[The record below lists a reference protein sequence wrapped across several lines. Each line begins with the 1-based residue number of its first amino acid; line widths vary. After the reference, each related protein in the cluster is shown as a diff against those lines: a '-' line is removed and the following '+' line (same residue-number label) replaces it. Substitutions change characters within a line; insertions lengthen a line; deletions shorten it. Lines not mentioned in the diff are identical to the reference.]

1 MAQNDKRTFIL
12 NPVAGNGFALGLK
25 PVIEEQLRKRGVS
38 GEILLTR
45 SVGHATE
52 IARQAVRR
60 GCRHITGVGG
70 DGTFAE
76 IAQALVG
83 KKGIKFGAIAA
94 GTGNDFIHVLGFS
107 DRFTDADWDAFFEER
122 ATPMDAGECNG
133 HYFLNGMGLG
143 FDAQVAAENYKAD
156 SVKRGSKAKYWWHI
170 IKTLVLFRETE
181 MTIELDGSRERSK
194 CFMTTI
200 ANGRRFA
207 GGFYLTPKA
216 FADDGKL
223 DVLFIREIPFL
234 ARVKELLSVLKQ
246 THLKDPVVNYRQVRR
261 LHIEFPDPVHYHLD
275 GEVFSDRV
283 MDVKIHPKALNII
296 YNPKGKHYFSQ
307 PAGKNNGAKGKKKA

>member
-1 MAQNDKRTFIL
+1 MAQNNSWTFIL
-12 NPVAGNGFALGLK
+12 NPVAGNGYALGLK
-25 PVIEEQLRKRGVS
+25 PVLEEQLRKRGIT
-38 GEILLTR
+38 GDIQLTR

-52 IARQAVRR
+52 LASRALRKGVK
-60 GCRHITGVGG
+60 HIVGVGG

-83 KKGIKFGAIAA
+83 KKGIKFGAVAA

-107 DRFTDADWDAFFEER
+107 DRFTDADWDAFFGEK
-122 ATPMDAGECNG
+122 ATPMDAGVCNG
-133 HYFLNGMGLG
+133 RFFLNGMGLG
-143 FDAQVAAENYKAD
+143 FDAQVAAENYSAD

-170 IKTLVLFRETE
+170 IKTLVFYRETE
-181 MTIELDGSRERSK
+181 MTVELDGKRERSRN
-194 CFMTTI
+194 FMTTI

-223 DVLFIREIPFL
+223 DVLSIREIPFI

-246 THLKDPVVNYRQVRR
+246 THLKDPVVNYRQVKR
-261 LHIEFPDPVHYHLD
+261 LHIEFPDAVHYHLD
-275 GEVFSDRV
+275 GEVYSDRV
-283 MDVKIHPKALNII
+283 MDVSVRPKALNII
-296 YNPKGKHYFSQ
+296 YNPKGKHYFS
-307 PAGKNNGAKGKKKA
+307 KKK